1 MHQFV
6 SITVIVAII
15 TIKLQF
21 NIYNELIKWIYYN
34 VKSQYTE
41 LRKTHFL
48 QNKIVFWFFTN
59 PLLIENVHT

>member
-41 LRKTHFL
+41 LRKTHFFKTKLYFDFL
-48 QNKIVFWFFTN
+48 QIFY
-59 PLLIENVHT
+59 